1 MKKTLVIVLGLTIS
15 LFALQIPF
23 SVLIGG
29 SNQQFSMFDFI
40 APSLGGFFGSIIGAI
55 TIVAA
60 KAFNTFAH
68 EEPFNMINVIR
79 LFPLAFGALYFG
91 LRKFP
96 FVKAFIPLLCMVLFN
111 LHPEGRGA
119 WYYSLYW
126 LIPVVALL
134 TPHSLIFKSLGAT
147 FTAHAVGGVAFL
159 YAFNLP
165 AEVWIAL
172 IPIVFIERMLFTA
185 GIAASYLAT
194 NSVLAFISSHPKF
207 AFMAR
212 LVDVQYVFSRSFLKK
227 FV

>member
-1 MKKTLVIVLGLTIS
+1 MKKTLLIVLGLAVS
-15 LFALQIPF
+15 LLALQIPF

-29 SNQQFSMFDFI
+29 SNQQFSIFDFI
-40 APSLGGFFGSIIGAI
+40 APSLGGFFGSIIGAV
-55 TIVAA
+55 TVVVA

-68 EEPFNMINVIR
+68 EEPFNMVNVIR

-96 FVKAFIPLLCMVLFN
+96 IIKACIPLLCMVLFN

-134 TPHSLIFKSLGAT
+134 TPRSLVFRSLGAT

-159 YAFNLP
+159 YAFNLSS
-165 AEVWIAL
+165 EVWIAL

-185 GIAASYLAT
+185 GIATSYLVT
-194 NSVLAFISSHPKF
+194 NSALAFVSSHPRF

-212 LVDVQYVFSRSFLKK
+212 LVDVQYVFSGSFLKK